1 MALKRHRRMRANPV
15 ELLVVNPAPRAA
27 VAQQRHNPAWAR
39 SLGRGMYRGT
49 RYAAESAR
57 DVYRGVREAHA
68 EHSRMPS
75 PTKNP
80 GRKPKKRNPAVALP
94 KRDSMGRFKKK
105 VAAKKAKKKAIKK
118 KAQKSRARRKRRVV
132 ANIIVKAN
140 PVKRRRRR
148 AAKASPAM
156 KRRRRRAVKAS
167 PAPVRR
173 RRRRLAKK
181 NPLSA
186 RFQKRAKRTVATLK
200 ARKKKAPARSLRRR
214 ALSAQISRANAILS
228 LARSRSAAKRI
239 RPAIRG
245 LQHAMMT
252 KSNPGFAG
260 VVNAAKILAPQAA
273 VGGLGL
279 VALAMAGSRLAEM
292 VTMEKDAAGADGAL
306 KLRTSF
312 ADDKGQMTT
321 LGKYM
326 PALSTAGLSVV
337 GYMVADK
344 VAPRFKGAVMIGGM
358 IGAIVQ
364 AVMASVETDKDNWAS
379 SVKAA
384 LLPIPGIPADV
395 QAKTDAPAETK
406 GGIFHGLGEYT
417 TVGSGIFHGLGEYT
431 TVGGGGDNAT
441 EFAAD
446 SLRGLD
452 DASQFA
458 PGEGGVL
465 SGGIFK

>member
-27 VAQQRHNPAWAR
+27 VAHQRHNPAWAR

-80 GRKPKKRNPAVALP
+80 GRKPKKRNPTVALP
-94 KRDSMGRFKKK
+94 KRDSSGRFKKK
-105 VAAKKAKKKAIKK
+105 VAAKKKAKKAIKK
-118 KAQKSRARRKRRVV
+118 KAQKSRARRRRRIPV
-132 ANIIVKAN
+132 ASIVVKAN
-140 PVKRRRRR
+140 PTKRRRRR
-148 AAKASPAM
+148 RAVKANPAM
-156 KRRRRRAVKAS
+156 KRRRRRRAVKAN
-167 PAPVRR
+167 PAPMRR

-200 ARKKKAPARSLRRR
+200 KRKKKAPKRSLRRR
-214 ALSAQISRANAILS
+214 ALSAQVSRANAILS
-228 LARSRSAAKRI
+228 LARSRSSAKKI

-260 VVNAAKILAPQAA
+260 VIASAKILAPQAA

-279 VALAMAGSRLAEM
+279 VALAMAGTRLAEM
-292 VTMEKDAAGADGAL
+292 VTMEKDAAGAL
-306 KLRTSF
+306 KLRSSF
-312 ADDKGQMTT
+312 ADDKAQITT

-326 PALSTAGLSVV
+326 PAISTAGLSVV

-364 AVMASVETDKDNWAS
+364 AVMASVETGKDNWAA

-384 LLPIPGIPADV
+384 LLPMPGVPADV
-395 QAKTDAPAETK
+395 QAKTDAPAAPK

-431 TVGGGGDNAT
+431 TVGSGGDNAT

>member
-39 SLGRGMYRGT
+39 SLGRGMYRGA

-105 VAAKKAKKKAIKK
+105 VAAKKKAKKAIKK

-148 AAKASPAM
+148 RAVKANPAPVR
-156 KRRRRRAVKAS
+156 RRRRRAVKAN
-167 PAPVRR
+167 PAPMRR

-186 RFQKRAKRTVATLK
+186 RFQKRAKRTVAVLK
-200 ARKKKAPARSLRRR
+200 KRKKKAPARSLRRR

-252 KSNPGFAG
+252 RSNPGFAG
-260 VVNAAKILAPQAA
+260 VMNAAKILAPQAA

-292 VTMEKDAAGADGAL
+292 VTMEKDAAGAL
-306 KLRTSF
+306 KPRASF
-312 ADDKGQMTT
+312 ADDKAQMTT

-364 AVMASVETDKDNWAS
+364 AVMASVETGKDSWAS

-384 LLPIPGIPADV
+384 LLPIPGIPAAE
-395 QAKTDAPAETK
+395 QAKTDVK

-431 TVGGGGDNAT
+431 TVGSGGDNAT

>member
-1 MALKRHRRMRANPV
+1 MATKRRLFVLPQLISELRA
-15 ELLVVNPAPRAA
+15 RI
-27 VAQQRHNPAWAR
+27 
-39 SLGRGMYRGT
+39 
-49 RYAAESAR
+49 AAEKGEVTAEVVSAT
-57 DVYRGVREAHA
+57 
-68 EHSRMPS
+68 PL
-75 PTKNP
+75 N
-80 GRKPKKRNPAVALP
+80 
-94 KRDSMGRFKKK
+94 
-105 VAAKKAKKKAIKK
+105 AKQT
-118 KAQKSRARRKRRVV
+118 AQ
-132 ANIIVKAN
+132 
-140 PVKRRRRR
+140 
-148 AAKASPAM
+148 
-156 KRRRRRAVKAS
+156 
-167 PAPVRR
+167 
-173 RRRRLAKK
+173 L
-181 NPLSA
+181 
-186 RFQKRAKRTVATLK
+186 VATLK
-200 ARKKKAPARSLRRR
+200 KRKKKAPKRSLRRR
-214 ALSAQISRANAILS
+214 ALSAQVSRANAILS
-228 LARSRSAAKRI
+228 LARSRSSAKKI

-260 VVNAAKILAPQAA
+260 VIASAKILAPQAA

-279 VALAMAGSRLAEM
+279 VALAMAGTRLAEM
-292 VTMEKDAAGADGAL
+292 VTMEKDAAGAP
-306 KLRTSF
+306 KLRSSF
-312 ADDKGQMTT
+312 ADDKGSIST

-326 PALSTAGLSVV
+326 PAISTAGLSVV

-364 AVMASVETDKDNWAS
+364 AVMASIDPAKDSWAK
-379 SVKAA
+379 SVQAA
-384 LLPIPGIPADV
+384 LLPIPGVSADV
-395 QAKTDAPAETK
+395 QAKTDAPAATK

-431 TVGGGGDNAT
+431 TVGSGGDTAT

>member
-1 MALKRHRRMRANPV
+1 
-15 ELLVVNPAPRAA
+15 
-27 VAQQRHNPAWAR
+27 
-39 SLGRGMYRGT
+39 MYRGT

-80 GRKPKKRNPAVALP
+80 GRKPKKRNPTVALP
-94 KRDSMGRFKKK
+94 KRDSSGRFKKK
-105 VAAKKAKKKAIKK
+105 VAAKKKAKKKIAAKKAVKK
-118 KAQKSRARRKRRVV
+118 KAQKSRARRKKRVV
-132 ANIIVKAN
+132 ANIIVRAN
-140 PVKRRRRR
+140 PSKRRRRRR
-148 AAKASPAM
+148 AAKANPAM
-156 KRRRRRAVKAS
+156 KRRRRRRAVKAN
-167 PAPVRR
+167 PAPMRR

-200 ARKKKAPARSLRRR
+200 KRKKKAPARSLRRR
-214 ALSAQISRANAILS
+214 ALSAQVRRANAILS

-260 VVNAAKILAPQAA
+260 VMNAAKILAPQAA

-292 VTMEKDAAGADGAL
+292 VTMEKDAAGAL
-306 KLRTSF
+306 KLRSSF
-312 ADDKGQMTT
+312 ADDKAQMTT

-364 AVMASVETDKDNWAS
+364 AVMASVEPGKDSWAS

-384 LLPIPGIPADV
+384 LLPIPGV
-395 QAKTDAPAETK
+395 
-406 GGIFHGLGEYT
+406 LGEYT

-431 TVGGGGDNAT
+431 TVGSGGDNAT

-452 DASQFA
+452 DASHFA

>member
-1 MALKRHRRMRANPV
+1 MTLKRRRMRANPV
-15 ELLVVNPAPRAA
+15 ELLVVNPGHPGFSGVR
-27 VAQQRHNPAWAR
+27 QRHNPEWAR

-49 RYAAESAR
+49 RYAAETAR

-68 EHSRMPS
+68 ARASA
-75 PTKNP
+75 PTTNP
-80 GRKPKKRNPAVALP
+80 GRKPKKKRNPTVALP
-94 KRDSMGRFKKK
+94 KRDSSGRFKKK
-105 VAAKKAKKKAIKK
+105 VVAKKKAKKAIKK
-118 KAQKSRARRKRRVV
+118 KVQKSRARRKKRVV
-132 ANIIVKAN
+132 AVKAN
-140 PVKRRRRR
+140 PAPKRRRRR
-148 AAKASPAM
+148 RVAVKAHHAAP
-156 KRRRRRAVKAS
+156 KRRRRRAVKAN
-167 PAPVRR
+167 PAPKRRRRVKIKKVVHRR
-173 RRRRLAKK
+173 RRR

-186 RFQKRAKRTVATLK
+186 RFQNRVKRTVATIK
-200 ARKKKAPARSLRRR
+200 RRRKKAPKRSLRRR
-214 ALSAQISRANAILS
+214 ALSAQLHRANSILA
-228 LARSRSAAKRI
+228 LARSRSSAKKI

-260 VVNAAKILAPQAA
+260 VLASAKILAPQAA

-279 VALAMAGSRLAEM
+279 IALAMAGTRISEM
-292 VTMEKDAAGADGAL
+292 LVKEEGAKIRSTFANEKGE
-306 KLRTSF
+306 
-312 ADDKGQMTT
+312 MNM

-364 AVMASVETDKDNWAS
+364 AVMASVETGVDGKGNWAS

-384 LLPIPGIPADV
+384 LLPMPS
-395 QAKTDAPAETK
+395 APVA
-406 GGIFHGLGEYT
+406 GGIFHGVGEYT
-417 TVGSGIFHGLGEYT
+417 TVGSGIFHGVGEYT
-431 TVGGGGDNAT
+431 TVGGGADNAT